1 MVVLGGL
8 RRISGAAAICAFLA
22 IGPVF
27 AQNETLI
34 PPAAFT
40 DAIRIAADSDGVIA
54 AFYRDNAYATLWTGP
69 QDQARRMA
77 LLAAISR
84 ADDHALPRARYDADV
99 LRLALRN
106 AHSEGDRARIEVA
119 MTRAYLDFA
128 RDISSGALEPA
139 SIDPTI
145 VRVIDRPDP
154 AALLSAVQTAD
165 VGQVLQI
172 LTPRDPVYVQ
182 LLHAKLKLEAAIE
195 MGGWG
200 PALGKAELAKG
211 AKGPAVVALRNRLQ
225 AMGYL
230 APNASAVFDDALV
243 AALKDFQ
250 ADHGVQTSGK
260 LGARSLAA
268 INISPEQRLKSI
280 AVALERQRWMGE
292 SDLGRRH
299 IWVNLTSFM
308 TQIVDDGQVTFET
321 RSVIGKDKTDYATP
335 EFSDR
340 MTHMVVNPSW
350 GVPRSIVVRE
360 YLPQLKRNA
369 NAVSHI
375 DVVDNRGRIVPRGS
389 VNFASYTEKTFPFA
403 MRQAPSPTNSLG
415 LVKFM
420 FPNKYNIYL
429 HDTPSK
435 SLFANPVRAYS
446 HGCIRLNDPQ
456 DFAYVLLAAQTSK
469 GEDLYQRTLKKGK
482 EATLRL
488 DQPVPVHLV
497 YFTAYPARDG
507 HMTYFDDVYGR
518 DAKLYDALESA
529 GMVLPALRG

>member
-1 MVVLGGL
+1 MVALGGMRL
-8 RRISGAAAICAFLA
+8 LGGAAAICALLA
-22 IGPVF
+22 GGPVF
-27 AQNETLI
+27 AQIEAPLA
-34 PPAAFT
+34 PAAFSE
-40 DAIRIAADSDGVIA
+40 AVRIAADSDGVIA
-54 AFYRDNAYATLWTGP
+54 AFYHDNAYATLWTGP
-69 QDQARRMA
+69 QDQARRTA
-77 LLAAISR
+77 LLEALSR
-84 ADDHALPRARYDADV
+84 AQDHALPLARYDAQA

-119 MTRAYLDFA
+119 LTRAYLDFA
-128 RDISSGALEPA
+128 RDISSGALDPVT
-139 SIDPTI
+139 IDPTI
-145 VRVIDRPDP
+145 VRAIDRPDP
-154 AALLSAVQTAD
+154 LALLSAAQTAD

-182 LLHAKLKLEAAIE
+182 LLHAKLKLESVIAS
-195 MGGWG
+195 GGWG
-200 PALGKAELAKG
+200 PALAKGDLARG

-230 APNASAVFDDALV
+230 APNASAVFDDAMV
-243 AALKDFQ
+243 AALKLFQ

-260 LGARSLAA
+260 LGERSLAA
-268 INISPEQRLKSI
+268 INVSPEQRLKSI

-292 SDLGRRH
+292 ADLGRRH
-299 IWVNLTSFM
+299 IWVNLPSFV
-308 TQIVDDGQVTFET
+308 TQIVDDGRVTFET
-321 RSVIGKDKTDYATP
+321 RSVIGKDKTDYMTP

-340 MTHMVVNPSW
+340 MSHMVVNPSW

-360 YLPQLKRNA
+360 YLPLLKRNA

-375 DVVDNRGRIVPRGS
+375 DVIDSRGRVVPRGS
-389 VNFASYTEKTFPFA
+389 VNFANYTERSFPFA

-415 LVKFM
+415 QVKFM

-435 SLFANPVRAYS
+435 NLFSNSVRAYS

-456 DFAYVLLAAQTSK
+456 DFAYALLAAQTSK

>member
-1 MVVLGGL
+1 MVALGGL
-8 RRISGAAAICAFLA
+8 RRISRAATICACLMT
-22 IGPVF
+22 GPVF
-27 AQNETLI
+27 AQNDTFN

-40 DAIRIAADSDGVIA
+40 DAIRIAADSDDVIA

-69 QDQARRMA
+69 QDQARRVA
-77 LLAAISR
+77 LLNALSR
-84 ADDHALPRARYDADV
+84 ADDHALPRARYDADA

-106 AHSEGDRARIEVA
+106 AHSEGDRARIEIA
-119 MTRAYLDFA
+119 LTRAYLDFA
-128 RDISSGALEPA
+128 RDISSGALDPA
-139 SIDPTI
+139 AVDPTI
-145 VRVIDRPDP
+145 VRVIERPDP
-154 AALLSAVQTAD
+154 AALLAAAQTAD
-165 VGQVLQI
+165 VAQVLDV
-172 LTPRDPVYVQ
+172 LTPRNPVYVQ
-182 LLHAKLKLEAAIE
+182 LLQAKFQLEAAIAR
-195 MGGWG
+195 GGWG
-200 PALGKAELAKG
+200 PSLGKAELAKG

-230 APNASAVFDDALV
+230 GASASEVFDDTLV
-243 AALKDFQ
+243 AALKKFQ
-250 ADHGVQTSGK
+250 ADHGVQVSGK
-260 LGARSLAA
+260 LGKRSLAA
-268 INISPEQRLKSI
+268 INVAPEQRLKAI

-292 SDLGRRH
+292 ADLGRRH
-299 IWVNLTSFM
+299 IWVNLPSFM
-308 TQIVDDGQVTFET
+308 TQIVDDGHVTFET

-335 EFSDR
+335 EFSDQ

-369 NAVSHI
+369 HAVSHI
-375 DVVDNRGRIVPRGS
+375 DVIDSRGRVVPRGAI
-389 VNFASYTEKTFPFA
+389 NFASYTEKSFPFA

-435 SLFANPVRAYS
+435 NLFDNPVRAYS

-456 DFAYVLLAAQTSK
+456 EFAYVLLAAQTSK
-469 GEDLYQRTLKKGK
+469 GEELYQKTLKKGK
-482 EATLRL
+482 EATLKL

-497 YFTAYPARDG
+497 YFTAYPGRDG
-507 HMTYFDDVYGR
+507 QMTYFDDVYGR
-518 DAKLYDALESA
+518 DAKLYEALESA